1 MIAGMNFYTAL
12 VQVIC
17 LQIDGL
23 RIPIRLRKY
32 NLHALRYLSGWK
44 CCAWTL
50 SEKLEFQKPV
60 KTVKTRV
67 VCS

>member
-23 RIPIRLRKY
+23 GIPIRLKNIFYMR
-32 NLHALRYLSGWK
+32 
-44 CCAWTL
+44 
-50 SEKLEFQKPV
+50 
-60 KTVKTRV
+60 RV
-67 VCS
+67 I